1 MKATSLDHERDL
13 KKKDSEVHNTCTKLL
28 NQTFAISL
36 SHPPSSFSL
45 CPLSPSQ
52 REIVVEE
59 LDHISEEHQQLSSTF
74 AAQSAELARVEG
86 ELRGARERLAVRETE
101 LARMRQRKE
110 RRASVSKVV

>member
-1 MKATSLDHERDL
+1 M
-13 KKKDSEVHNTCTKLL
+13 
-28 NQTFAISL
+28 
-36 SHPPSSFSL
+36 
-45 CPLSPSQ
+45 
-52 REIVVEE
+52 VEE

-110 RRASVSKVV
+110 RRASVSKVVYCTVCVLCTH